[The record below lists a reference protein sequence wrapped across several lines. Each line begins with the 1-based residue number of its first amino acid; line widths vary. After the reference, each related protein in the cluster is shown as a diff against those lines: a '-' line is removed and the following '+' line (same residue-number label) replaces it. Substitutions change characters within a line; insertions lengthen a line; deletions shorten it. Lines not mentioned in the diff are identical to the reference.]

1 MQTRHIAI
9 AAVFAVAFA
18 MQVFTF
24 LGANAGVRTSA
35 DNDRLNILQMM
46 IDPPSKSLP
55 VHDVENFI

>member
-1 MQTRHIAI
+1 MQTRHVAI
-9 AAVFAVAFA
+9 AAVLAVAFA

-46 IDPPSKSLP
+46 IDPPLKSLP
-55 VHDVENFI
+55 FHDVENFI